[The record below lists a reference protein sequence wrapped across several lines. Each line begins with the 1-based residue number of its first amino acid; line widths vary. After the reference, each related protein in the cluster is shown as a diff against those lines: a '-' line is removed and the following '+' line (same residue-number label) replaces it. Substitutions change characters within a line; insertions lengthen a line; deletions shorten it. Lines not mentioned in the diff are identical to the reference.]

1 MPPKDTELY
10 DLLDVKA
17 EATDIELKKA
27 YRKLAIKWHPDKNP
41 SPEAEAKFKEIGE
54 AYQILSDPDQ
64 RAFYDKVGRVA
75 MNAPES
81 AMEDPEAIF
90 SKLFG
95 GEAFVDY
102 IGEIALVKDF
112 TSTMDVVMTPE
123 ERAEME
129 AAKNAPEEGRPASP
143 TKTGSASPTKD
154 GAASPAKPAS
164 PTKASFVGS
173 EATLDAKAEAKGET
187 KAEDK
192 TAETSAGSAVGSP
205 ASASATDL
213 NKKKDAGK
221 AKLTPE
227 QKAKLEALE
236 QENQNRR
243 ETRIKDLTTKLLTR
257 IRPYVDAK
265 HPGDANDP
273 ETQVFEERIRTEA
286 EDLKLESFGVEL
298 LHTIGTV
305 YITRAG
311 NFVKSKKFFGGAFF
325 GRLKEKGG
333 FVKESFG
340 MLSSALNVQAAM
352 QEMERLEAKGTATP
366 EEIAALAEDL
376 SAKMLLTTWRAT
388 RIEVITILGPVVDA
402 VLNEPGISKDVAL
415 RRAKAIM
422 AIGNIFK
429 AVEDDEDAE
438 ERRELERLV
447 AAAAGK
453 KKGKKEKSRRSSP
466 VPAVEESEKDK
477 ETEK

>member
-1 MPPKDTELY
+1 
-10 DLLDVKA
+10 
-17 EATDIELKKA
+17 
-27 YRKLAIKWHPDKNP
+27 
-41 SPEAEAKFKEIGE
+41 
-54 AYQILSDPDQ
+54 
-64 RAFYDKVGRVA
+64 

-129 AAKNAPEEGRPASP
+129 AAKNEAEAEGRPASP
-143 TKTGSASPTKD
+143 TKSGAASPTKD
-154 GAASPAKPAS
+154 GAASPSKPAS
-164 PTKASFVGS
+164 PTKSAFSAA
-173 EATLDAKAEAKGET
+173 ETATAATGET
-187 KAEDK
+187 KVEGK
-192 TAETSAGSAVGSP
+192 VEGEGSGVGSTVGTP

-213 NKKKDAGK
+213 NKKGKDAGK

-236 QENQNRR
+236 QENQQRR
-243 ETRIKDLTTKLLTR
+243 DTRIKDLTTKLLTR

-265 HPGDANDP
+265 HPGDPNDP
-273 ETQVFEERIRTEA
+273 ETKAFEARIRTEA

-298 LHTIGTV
+298 LHTIGSV
-305 YITRAG
+305 YLTRAG
-311 NFVKSKKFFGGAFF
+311 NFAKSKKFFGGGFF

-340 MLSSALNVQAAM
+340 MLSSALSVQAAM
-352 QEMERLEAKGTATP
+352 QEMEKLEAKGTATP

-388 RIEVITILGPVVDA
+388 RIEVITILAPVVDA
-402 VLNEPGISKDVAL
+402 VLNEPGISKDLAL

-422 AIGNIFK
+422 AIGTIFK
-429 AVEDDEDAE
+429 SIEDDEDAE

-447 AAAAGK
+447 ASAAGK
-453 KKGKKEKSRRSSP
+453 KKKEKKEKSRRASP
-466 VPAVEESEKDK
+466 ALTPEEEAVP
-477 ETEK
+477 ETK